1 MIDLVV
7 RITKYGVLVFWAA
20 FVLGIAR
27 VIPPPYDLVIT
38 WMGVIVLLIHFAEF
52 LLIKL
57 GYIELKSTEVSLLKT
72 MLFGFT
78 YWVPLLKAVNR

>member
-7 RITKYGVLVFWAA
+7 RVTKYGVLIFWLA
-20 FVLGIAR
+20 FVLSITR
-27 VIPPPYDLVIT
+27 IIPPPYDLVIT
-38 WMGVIVLLIHFAEF
+38 SVGVVVLLIHFAEF

-78 YWVPLLKAVNR
+78 YWVPLMKAVNQ